1 MAKAPGRQ
9 KKRAK
14 EDGNGLGG
22 WERLKKTAKN
32 GTGRPRWPGRAAK
45 GTERH
50 KRARAWQMARPCRDA
65 HPSAPTGTNGCRR
78 RREAETGE
86 NGTARGR
93 NSTKRVKTAPRV
105 AQTAQNG

>member
-1 MAKAPGRQ
+1 MGTASEWRRWPRPRDD
-9 KKRAK
+9 KRNVLRRMGTAY

-50 KRARAWQMARPCRDA
+50 KRAKTGPGVADGPAVPRRPPKC
-65 HPSAPTGTNGCRR
+65 
-78 RREAETGE
+78 
-86 NGTARGR
+86 
-93 NSTKRVKTAPRV
+93 TKRV
-105 AQTAQNG
+105 QTTTGGRDG